1 MLRRR
6 LLVVTGKGG
15 TGKSTVAAA
24 LGVVAAREGRRTI
37 VAEVAQRTDVPGSLG
52 AAAGEPF
59 AETPLRDGLWHISI
73 DPADALR
80 EYLHDQLPSDTLAR
94 MLGGSRS
101 FALLA
106 SATPGLAE
114 LLSMGKV
121 WELAQA
127 QRRTRASQPYD
138 LVILDAPATGH
149 GLATLAAPSAFA
161 RAAAAGP
168 VARQGRLIHDWLT
181 DPRNTGVLAVARAEA
196 LPVAETIALAGDL
209 RAQLGLEL
217 EALVVNGLSP
227 PRFGREEEGRL
238 RKALA
243 AREGSAAAGATHESG
258 AAHESG
264 NPVAFALELALAD
277 LAVARGE
284 RRQVERLRRAVGLTP
299 LRLPFA
305 VKEESG
311 EVDPGV
317 LADALSRTLARSE
330 ARA

>member
-24 LGVVAAREGRRTI
+24 LGVVAARAGRRTI
-37 VAEVAQRTDVPGSLG
+37 VAEVAQRTDVPGALD
-52 AAAGEPF
+52 AAAGVPF

-121 WELAQA
+121 WELAQDE
-127 QRRTRASQPYD
+127 RRTRGAQSYD

-149 GLATLAAPSAFA
+149 GLATLTAPRAFA
-161 RAAAAGP
+161 RAAATGP
-168 VARQGRLIHDWLT
+168 VARQGRIIHDWLT
-181 DPRNTGVLAVARAEA
+181 DRRHTGVLAVTRAEA
-196 LPVAETIALAGDL
+196 LPVAETVALAGDL
-209 RAQLGLEL
+209 RTQLGLEP
-217 EALVVNGLSP
+217 EVVVANGLSP
-227 PRFGREEEGRL
+227 QRFGPAEEALMRA
-238 RKALA
+238 ALA
-243 AREGSAAAGATHESG
+243 ARRPGDGD
-258 AAHESG
+258 
-264 NPVAFALELALAD
+264 AFALERALAD
-277 LAVARGE
+277 LEVARGQ
-284 RRQVERLRRAVGLTP
+284 RRQVERLRRALDLAP

-305 VKEESG
+305 VREDSG
-311 EVDPGV
+311 AADLGL
-317 LADALSRTLARSE
+317 LADALQRRLAR
-330 ARA
+330 AAVRA

>member
-6 LLVVTGKGG
+6 LLVVIGKGG

-24 LGVVAAREGRRTI
+24 LGVVAARAGRRTI
-37 VAEVAQRTDVPGSLG
+37 VAEVARRADVPGALD

-59 AETPLRDGLWHISI
+59 AETRLRDGLWHISI

-80 EYLHDQLPSDTLAR
+80 EYLHDQLPSATLAR
-94 MLGGSRS
+94 MLGASRS

-121 WELAQA
+121 WELAQDERRTAGA
-127 QRRTRASQPYD
+127 QRYD
-138 LVILDAPATGH
+138 QVILDAPATGH
-149 GLATLAAPSAFA
+149 GLATLTAPGSFA
-161 RAAAAGP
+161 RAAATGP

-181 DPRNTGVLAVARAEA
+181 DQRHTGVLAVARPEA
-196 LPVAETIALAGDL
+196 LPVAETIALAGEL
-209 RAQLGLEL
+209 RAQMGLGLE
-217 EALVVNGLSP
+217 AVTVNGLSP
-227 PRFGREEEGRL
+227 QRFGRAEEAL
-238 RKALA
+238 LWAALA
-243 AREGSAAAGATHESG
+243 ARSAALGRSAGD
-258 AAHESG
+258 
-264 NPVAFALELALAD
+264 PVAFALERALAD

-284 RRQVERLRRAVGLTP
+284 QRQVERLRRALSLPP

-305 VKEESG
+305 LRAESG
-311 EVDPGV
+311 EADLEA
-317 LADALSRTLARSE
+317 LALALERGLARAA

>member
-15 TGKSTVAAA
+15 TGKSTVASA

-52 AAAGEPF
+52 AVAGEPF

-80 EYLHDQLPSDTLAR
+80 EYLHDQLPSSTLAR

-101 FALLA
+101 FALLS

-121 WELAQA
+121 WELAQDE
-127 QRRTRASQPYD
+127 RRTRGSLPYD

-149 GLATLAAPSAFA
+149 GLATLTAPRAFA

-168 VARQGRLIHDWLT
+168 VARQGRLIHAWLT
-181 DPRNTGVLAVARAEA
+181 DPSNTAVLAVARAEA
-196 LPVAETIALAGDL
+196 LPAAETIALAADL
-209 RAQLGLEL
+209 REQLGLEL
-217 EALVVNGLSP
+217 EAVVVNGVSP
-227 PRFGREEEGRL
+227 QRFSDAEEARL
-238 RKALA
+238 RAALA
-243 AREGSAAAGATHESG
+243 ARGSRDGTAL
-258 AAHESG
+258 
-264 NPVAFALELALAD
+264 ALERALAD

-284 RRQVERLRRAVGLTP
+284 RRQVERLRRALSLAP
-299 LRLPFA
+299 LHLPFA
-305 VKEESG
+305 VRKESG
-311 EVDPGV
+311 EADLEV
-317 LADALSRTLARSE
+317 LAEALSHTLAGCE

>member
-37 VAEVAQRTDVPGSLG
+37 IAEVAQRTDVPGSLG
-52 AAAGEPF
+52 SAAGEPF

-121 WELAQA
+121 WELAQDD
-127 QRRTRASQPYD
+127 RRTQGAQAYD

-149 GLATLAAPSAFA
+149 GLATLSAPRAFA

-181 DPRNTGVLAVARAEA
+181 DPRHTGVLAVARAEA

-209 RAQLGLEL
+209 RAQLGLGL
-217 EALVVNGLSP
+217 EAVVVNALSAQ
-227 PRFGREEEGRL
+227 RFSSEEEARL
-238 RKALA
+238 RRALA
-243 AREGSAAAGATHESG
+243 ARESG
-258 AAHESG
+258 DG
-264 NPVAFALELALAD
+264 VAFALERALAD

-284 RRQVERLRRAVGLTP
+284 RRQVERLRRAVSQAP

-305 VKEESG
+305 VKESG
-311 EVDPGV
+311 AAD
-317 LADALSRTLARSE
+317 LDALAAALERGLARAA

>member
-24 LGVVAAREGRRTI
+24 LGVVAARQGRRTI
-37 VAEVAQRTDVPGSLG
+37 IAEVARRTDVPGALG

-59 AETPLRDGLWHISI
+59 AETRLRDGLWHISI

-80 EYLHDQLPSDTLAR
+80 EYLRDQLPSDTLAR

-121 WELAQA
+121 WELGQDA
-127 QRRTRASQPYD
+127 RRTPGAQSYD

-149 GLATLAAPSAFA
+149 GLATLTAPRAFA
-161 RAAAAGP
+161 RAAATGP

-181 DPRNTGVLAVARAEA
+181 DHRHTGVLVVTRPEA
-196 LPVAETIALAGDL
+196 LPVAETIALAGEL

-217 EALVVNGLSP
+217 EAVVVNRLSP
-227 PRFGREEEGRL
+227 QRFGRAEEVLLGA
-238 RKALA
+238 ALA
-243 AREGSAAAGATHESG
+243 ERSAGAG
-258 AAHESG
+258 APAG
-264 NPVAFALELALAD
+264 DPVRFALERALAD
-277 LAVARGE
+277 LAMARGE
-284 RRQVERLRRAVGLTP
+284 RRQVERLRRAVSLAP

-305 VKEESG
+305 VGEGSG
-311 EVDPGV
+311 EADLEA
-317 LADALSRTLARSE
+317 LALALERGLAR
-330 ARA
+330 AATRT

>member
-1 MLRRR
+1 MLHRR

-24 LGVVAAREGRRTI
+24 LGVVAARQGRRTI
-37 VAEVAQRTDVPGSLG
+37 VAEVAQRTDVPGALG

-59 AETPLRDGLWHISI
+59 GETRLRDGLWHISI

-80 EYLHDQLPSDTLAR
+80 EYLHDQLPSDALAR

-121 WELAQA
+121 WELAQD
-127 QRRTRASQPYD
+127 QRRTPDAQSYD

-149 GLATLAAPSAFA
+149 GLATLTAPRAFA
-161 RAAAAGP
+161 RAAATGP

-181 DPRNTGVLAVARAEA
+181 DQRLTGVLAVARPEA

-217 EALVVNGLSP
+217 EAVVVNGLSP
-227 PRFGREEEGRL
+227 QRFGRAEETLL
-238 RKALA
+238 RAALA
-243 AREGSAAAGATHESG
+243 ARGSRDGD
-258 AAHESG
+258 
-264 NPVAFALELALAD
+264 AFAVERALTD
-277 LAVARGE
+277 LAVARRE
-284 RRQVERLRRAVGLTP
+284 RRQVERLRRAVGLAP

-305 VKEESG
+305 VGEHSG
-311 EVDPGV
+311 GADLAV
-317 LADALSRTLARSE
+317 LADAMERGLVRAA

>member
-24 LGVVAAREGRRTI
+24 LGLVAARQGRRTI
-37 VAEVAQRTDVPGSLG
+37 VAELAQRTDVPGSLG
-52 AAAGEPF
+52 AVAGEPF
-59 AETPLRDGLWHISI
+59 AETPLREGLWHISI

-127 QRRTRASQPYD
+127 QRRTTGAQPYD

-161 RAAAAGP
+161 RAAAVGP
-168 VARQGRLIHDWLT
+168 VARQGRLIDDWLT
-181 DPRNTGVLAVARAEA
+181 DPRQTGVLAVTRAEA

-209 RAQLGLEL
+209 RAQLSLEL
-217 EALVVNGLSP
+217 EAVVVNGLSAQ
-227 PRFGREEEGRL
+227 RFEREEEARL
-238 RKALA
+238 RTALA
-243 AREGSAAAGATHESG
+243 AREAGNGDAARESDATRESG
-258 AAHESG
+258 D
-264 NPVAFALELALAD
+264 PVAFALERALAD

-284 RRQVERLRRAVGLTP
+284 RRQVERLRRAVSLTP

-311 EVDPGV
+311 EADLGV

-330 ARA
+330 EQA

>member
-37 VAEVAQRTDVPGSLG
+37 IAEVAQRTDVPGSLG
-52 AAAGEPF
+52 SAAGEPF
-59 AETPLRDGLWHISI
+59 AETPLRHGLWHISI

-80 EYLHDQLPSDTLAR
+80 EYLHDQLPSDMLAR

-121 WELAQA
+121 WELAQDD
-127 QRRTRASQPYD
+127 RRTQGAQAYD

-149 GLATLAAPSAFA
+149 GLAALSAPRAFA

-181 DPRNTGVLAVARAEA
+181 DPRHTGVLAVARAEA

-209 RAQLGLEL
+209 RAQLGLGL
-217 EALVVNGLSP
+217 EAVVINALSAQ
-227 PRFGREEEGRL
+227 RFSSEEEARL
-238 RKALA
+238 RRALA
-243 AREGSAAAGATHESG
+243 ARESG
-258 AAHESG
+258 DG
-264 NPVAFALELALAD
+264 VAFALERALAD

-284 RRQVERLRRAVGLTP
+284 RRQVQRLRRAVSQAP

-305 VKEESG
+305 VKESG
-311 EVDPGV
+311 AAD
-317 LADALSRTLARSE
+317 LDALAAALERGLARAA

>member
-24 LGVVAAREGRRTI
+24 LGLVAARQGRRTI
-37 VAEVAQRTDVPGSLG
+37 VAELAQRTDVPGSLG
-52 AAAGEPF
+52 AVAGEPF
-59 AETPLRDGLWHISI
+59 AETPLREGLWHISI

-127 QRRTRASQPYD
+127 QRRTTGAQPYD

-161 RAAAAGP
+161 RAAAVGP
-168 VARQGRLIHDWLT
+168 VARQGRLIDDWLT
-181 DPRNTGVLAVARAEA
+181 DPRQTGVLAVTRAEA

-209 RAQLGLEL
+209 RAQLSLEL
-217 EALVVNGLSP
+217 EAVVVNGLSAQ
-227 PRFGREEEGRL
+227 RFGREEEARL
-238 RKALA
+238 RTALA
-243 AREGSAAAGATHESG
+243 AREAGDGDAARESG
-258 AAHESG
+258 ATRESG
-264 NPVAFALELALAD
+264 DPVAFALERALAD

-284 RRQVERLRRAVGLTP
+284 RRQVERLRRALSLTP

-311 EVDPGV
+311 EADLGV

-330 ARA
+330 EQT

>member
-37 VAEVAQRTDVPGSLG
+37 VAEVAQRTDVPRSLG

-121 WELAQA
+121 WELGQA
-127 QRRTRASQPYD
+127 QRRTRGAEPYD

-149 GLATLAAPSAFA
+149 GLATLVAPSAFA

-209 RAQLGLEL
+209 REQLGLGL
-217 EALVVNGLSP
+217 GAVVINGLSAQ
-227 PRFGREEEGRL
+227 RFGREDEARL
-238 RKALA
+238 REALA
-243 AREGSAAAGATHESG
+243 ARSGGTAGEGDGD
-258 AAHESG
+258 
-264 NPVAFALELALAD
+264 PVVFALGRALAD

-284 RRQVERLRRAVGLTP
+284 RRQVERLRRAVSLPP

-305 VKEESG
+305 VREEG
-311 EVDPGV
+311 EADLAV
-317 LADALSRTLARSE
+317 LADALERELARKAPE
-330 ARA
+330 A

>member
-94 MLGGSRS
+94 MLSGSRS

-127 QRRTRASQPYD
+127 QRRTRGAQPYD

-149 GLATLAAPSAFA
+149 GLATLSAPSAFA

-168 VARQGRLIHDWLT
+168 VARQGRLIHEWLT
-181 DPRNTGVLAVARAEA
+181 DPRHTGVLAVARAEA
-196 LPVAETIALAGDL
+196 LPVAETIALAGEL

-217 EALVVNGLSP
+217 ETVVVNGLSP
-227 PRFGREEEGRL
+227 QRFSREEEARL
-238 RKALA
+238 RRALA
-243 AREGSAAAGATHESG
+243 AREADEA
-258 AAHESG
+258 
-264 NPVAFALELALAD
+264 VVFALERALAD
-277 LAVARGE
+277 LEVARGE
-284 RRQVERLRRAVGLTP
+284 RRQVERLRRAVSPTP

-305 VKEESG
+305 VREANG
-311 EVDPGV
+311 EADLEA
-317 LADALSRTLARSE
+317 LASALERGLARAA